1 MVIKPEIRQRIVSAA
16 DALVAEGIQQPTNE
30 QVRERMGGGSL
41 SHISPVMREWREN
54 QKVAAV
60 AVRDMPKEIRAA
72 IERVGG
78 ELWRVASQLADAD
91 VEKAQAEC
99 RERESAVSA
108 ERDEALREVE
118 RLEAALS
125 AHRLEREADQER
137 ITELQA
143 TCHARE
149 AETAAAN
156 QKAEGA
162 SERVKDLQAQL
173 SQQAERLDDANDR
186 LRSQQDTIDQLR
198 EEKSKL
204 DFQVVSVENDLF
216 SRTRDLETAQ
226 ASLARTEQALADH
239 REKLA
244 ALQQAHAALK
254 AEQGAATRRV
264 QELTE
269 ESIVLRTNGEQAR
282 AQLSEAK
289 SELKSTTRR
298 LEELKAADDHLHEV
312 RAELAACQAREQEL
326 RQQLAQ
332 TKPDQ

>member
-16 DALVAEGIQQPTNE
+16 DQLVAEGIELPTNE

-60 AVRDMPKEIRAA
+60 AVRDMPKEVRAA
-72 IERVGG
+72 IERIGG

-91 VEKAQAEC
+91 VEKARAEC
-99 RERESAVSA
+99 RERENAATA

-118 RLEAALS
+118 RLEAALG
-125 AHRLEREADQER
+125 AQRLDREADQAR
-137 ITELQA
+137 ITELEA
-143 TCHARE
+143 ACHDHK
-149 AETAAAN
+149 AEIAAAN

-173 SQQAERLDDANDR
+173 TQQGQRLDDANTN
-186 LRSQQDTIDQLR
+186 LKAQQDVIEQLR
-198 EEKSKL
+198 EEKSRL

-216 SRTRDLETAQ
+216 TRTRDLETAQ
-226 ASLARTEQALADH
+226 AGLERSEQALADH
-239 REKLA
+239 REELSS
-244 ALQQAHAALK
+244 LQQAHAALK
-254 AEQGAATRRV
+254 AEHAAAARRV
-264 QELTE
+264 EELTE
-269 ESIVLRTNGEQAR
+269 ESIVLRTNGEQIR
-282 AQLSEAK
+282 SQLSEAR
-289 SELKSTTRR
+289 SELKSTTQR
-298 LEELKAADDHLHEV
+298 LEELKAAEERLHEV

-332 TKPDQ
+332 DKPDQ